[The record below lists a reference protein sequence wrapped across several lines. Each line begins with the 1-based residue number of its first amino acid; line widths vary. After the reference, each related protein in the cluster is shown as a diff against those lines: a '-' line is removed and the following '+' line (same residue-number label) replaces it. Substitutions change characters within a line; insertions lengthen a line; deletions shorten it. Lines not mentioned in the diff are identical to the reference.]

1 MDSKINFSGDDELA
15 VLSQNINQMI
25 KDIKTLLN
33 QKERLLSDVSHELR
47 SPLTKMRLSLAMIPN
62 HKKVAAVEKQIK
74 TLDSLIT
81 NILKTRANLYKLKYD
96 YNNRRNYN

>member
-1 MDSKINFSGDDELA
+1 
-15 VLSQNINQMI
+15 MI

-81 NILKTRANLYKLKYD
+81 NILVSDQMSTPYSNLILSNVKIKLFV
-96 YNNRRNYN
+96 